1 MRDFIGL
8 MFIILAGALVT
19 KHFALGV
26 LPFLFGAWLMAGKGS
41 APSADG
47 AAAILGGIGML
58 AALAVIVMAI
68 AQAIF

>member
-19 KHFALGV
+19 KHFALGI
-26 LPFLFGAWLMAGKGS
+26 LPFLFGAWLMAGKVS
-41 APSADG
+41 APSADD

-68 AQAIF
+68 AQAVF

>member
-41 APSADG
+41 AASADG
-47 AAAILGGIGML
+47 AAAILGRIGML
-58 AALAVIVMAI
+58 CALATILYAI
-68 AQAIF
+68 LS